1 MPCNQCYF
9 LSVRLW
15 RNASY
20 TFSKPMQTFLHTVF
34 GALLLVGA
42 SCFQPAR
49 AQSKVADYAFGGA
62 GSDKCTGSLLTS
74 DGALLLSGVTYSE
87 AGGEV
92 TEPVRG
98 TASRYNADYWITKTT
113 TQGVK
118 LWDKRFGG
126 DAMESL
132 AKVLATP
139 DGGYLLCGDSYSGVG
154 YDKSEDSRGESDY
167 WIVKVDAQGIKQW
180 DKRYGSSSYD
190 QLNSAIIT
198 PDGGSLLVGTTFG
211 KLPSGDRT
219 ATLSGRI
226 GIWVV
231 KLDAA
236 GNKQWDKTFGSSNI
250 SYAVDIV
257 SLAGGGYALGG
268 SLIGTGGDVT
278 ATPHD
283 NAAIDYWVIGLD
295 EAGTKQWDRL
305 YGGSDSE
312 SLHAMLATADG
323 GLLLGGV
330 SMSPVSGD
338 KTQYDVQKD
347 WWLIKVDAQGTKQ
360 WDQIYGPPRPNNSTP
375 LSNTLVT
382 MQQTPQGGYLLAGYS
397 GWYGPALDPDDIPY
411 RYWLINA
418 TATGAVRS
426 QKILSGNRDNMAT
439 GLVQQGNTLWL
450 VGSSA
455 SDVGGDRT
463 AANRGSSDFWA
474 VKYDATILATASG
487 KKLESG
493 LTLFPNPVS
502 TGTLTIRL
510 AGMKTQQPV
519 QMKVVNALGQLV
531 INKVLTSPLAST
543 EYELP
548 ISDLPPGSYNL
559 LLQTANG
566 TLTKQFVKE

>member
-1 MPCNQCYF
+1 M
-9 LSVRLW
+9 
-15 RNASY
+15 A
-20 TFSKPMQTFLHTVF
+20 QTKL
-34 GALLLVGA
+34 
-42 SCFQPAR
+42 
-49 AQSKVADYAFGGA
+49 ADYAFGGS
-62 GSDKCTGSLLTS
+62 GSDNCTGSLLTA
-74 DGALLLSGVTYSE
+74 DGSLLLSGITYSGV
-87 AGGEV
+87 GGEV

-98 TASRYNADYWITKTT
+98 TASRYNADYWLTKTT

-154 YDKSEDSRGESDY
+154 YDKSEASRGESDY
-167 WIVKVDAQGIKQW
+167 WVVKVNAQGIKQW

-190 QLNSAIIT
+190 QLKSAIIT

-211 KLPSGDRT
+211 QQPSGDRT
-219 ATLSGRI
+219 ATLSGGI

-236 GNKQWDKTFGSSNI
+236 GNKQWDKAFGSSNA

-268 SLIGTGGDVT
+268 FIIGTGGDVM

-283 NAAIDYWVIGLD
+283 NAATDYWVVGLD
-295 EAGTKQWDRL
+295 AAGTKQWDRL
-305 YGGSDSE
+305 YGGAAYDQ
-312 SLHAMLATADG
+312 LGAMLATADG

-347 WWLIKVDAQGTKQ
+347 WWLIKVNAQGIKQ
-360 WDQIYGPPRPNNSTP
+360 WDQIYGPPRPSNSIT

-397 GWYGPALDPDDIPY
+397 GWYGPASPDPDDVPY
-411 RYWLINA
+411 RYWLLNT
-418 TATGAVRS
+418 TAAGVVQS
-426 QKILSGNRDNMAT
+426 QQIASGNKDNVVG
-439 GLVQQGNTLWL
+439 GLVQQGTALWL
-450 VGSSA
+450 AGSSA

-463 AANRGSSDFWA
+463 AANRGSSDFWV
-474 VKYDATILATASG
+474 VKYDATTLAVAPG
-487 KKLESG
+487 MEPESG
-493 LTLFPNPVS
+493 FTVYPNPVR
-502 TGTLTIRL
+502 TGKLTIKL
-510 AGMKTQQPV
+510 ASAKTPQAV
-519 QMKVVNALGQLV
+519 QIQLVNALGQPV
-531 INKVLTSPLAST
+531 QKSSLTAPAAST

-548 ISDLPPGSYNL
+548 ISDLPTGIYTL
-559 LLQTANG
+559 LLQTASG
-566 TLTKQFVKE
+566 TITKKIVKE

>member
-1 MPCNQCYF
+1 
-9 LSVRLW
+9 
-15 RNASY
+15 
-20 TFSKPMQTFLHTVF
+20 MQTFLHTVF

-49 AQSKVADYAFGGA
+49 AQSKVADYAFGGS
-62 GSDKCTGSLLTS
+62 GSDNCTGSLLTS

-98 TASRYNADYWITKTT
+98 MASRYNADYWITKTT

-154 YDKSEDSRGESDY
+154 YDKAEDSRGESDY

-190 QLNSAIIT
+190 QLKSAIIT

-211 KLPSGDRT
+211 KSPSGDRT
-219 ATLSGRI
+219 ATLAGGP

-236 GNKQWDKTFGSSNI
+236 GNKQWDKAFGSSGA

-268 SLIGTGGDVT
+268 VISGTGGDVT
-278 ATPHD
+278 ATPYD
-283 NAAIDYWVIGLD
+283 NAATDYWVVGLD
-295 EAGTKQWDRL
+295 AAGTKQWDRL
-305 YGGSDSE
+305 YGGSYYDR
-312 SLHAMLATADG
+312 LDAMLATADG

-360 WDQIYGPPRPNNSTP
+360 WDQIYGPPRPSNSTV

-382 MQQTPQGGYLLAGYS
+382 MQQTPQGEYLLAGYS
-397 GWYGPALDPDDIPY
+397 GWHGPASDLDDVPY
-411 RYWLINA
+411 RYWLLNA

-439 GLVQQGNTLWL
+439 GLVQQGSTLWL

-493 LTLFPNPVS
+493 LTLFPNPV
-502 TGTLTIRL
+502 GTDKLTIGL
-510 AGMKTQQPV
+510 AGLKTQSAMEV
-519 QMKVVNALGQLV
+519 QIMNGLGQLV
-531 INKVLTSPLAST
+531 KNKSLNFSTVST
-543 EYELP
+543 EYKLP
-548 ISDLPPGSYNL
+548 VGDLPAGIYTL
-559 LLQTANG
+559 RLQTAG
-566 TLTKQFVKE
+566 GALTKQFVKQ

>member
-1 MPCNQCYF
+1 
-9 LSVRLW
+9 
-15 RNASY
+15 
-20 TFSKPMQTFLHTVF
+20 MQTFLHTVF
-34 GALLLVGA
+34 GALLLMSTGF
-42 SCFQPAR
+42 FQPVR
-49 AQSKVADYAFGGA
+49 AQSKVADYAFGGS
-62 GSDKCTGSLLTS
+62 GSDNCTGSLLTS
-74 DGALLLSGVTYSE
+74 DGALLLSGVTYSGI
-87 AGGEV
+87 GGEV

-167 WIVKVDAQGIKQW
+167 WVVKVNTQGIKQW

-190 QLNSAIIT
+190 QLKSAIIT
-198 PDGGSLLVGTTFG
+198 PDGGCLLVGTTFG
-211 KLPSGDRT
+211 KSPSGDRT
-219 ATLSGRI
+219 AMLAGGP

-236 GNKQWDKTFGSSNI
+236 GNKQWDKAFGSPGA

-268 SLIGTGGDVT
+268 VISGTGGDVT
-278 ATPHD
+278 ATPYD
-283 NAAIDYWVIGLD
+283 NAATDYWVVGLD
-295 EAGTKQWDRL
+295 AAGTKQWDRL
-305 YGGSDSE
+305 YGGSYYDR
-312 SLHAMLATADG
+312 LDAMLATADG

-347 WWLIKVDAQGTKQ
+347 WWMIKVDAQGTKQ
-360 WDQIYGPPRPNNSTP
+360 WDQIYGPPRPSNSTT
-375 LSNTLVT
+375 LSNHLVT
-382 MQQTPQGGYLLAGYS
+382 MQQTSQGGYLLAGYS
-397 GWYGPALDPDDIPY
+397 GWYGPASDPDDVPY

-418 TATGAVRS
+418 TPTGAVRS
-426 QKILSGNRDNMAT
+426 QQILSGNGDNVAA
-439 GLVQQGNTLWL
+439 GLVQQGTTLWL

-455 SDVGGDRT
+455 SDMGGSRT

-474 VKYDATILATASG
+474 VKYDATILAATPG
-487 KKLESG
+487 KKLEGG
-493 LTLFPNPVS
+493 LTLFPNPVRMDK
-502 TGTLTIRL
+502 LTIGL
-510 AGMKTQQPV
+510 TGLKTRSAMEV
-519 QMKVVNALGQLV
+519 QIMNGLGQLV
-531 INKVLTSPLAST
+531 KNKSLNFSTVST

-548 ISDLPPGSYNL
+548 VGDLPAGVYTL
-559 LLQTANG
+559 RLQTADG
-566 TLTKQFVKE
+566 ALTKQFVKE

>member
-1 MPCNQCYF
+1 
-9 LSVRLW
+9 
-15 RNASY
+15 
-20 TFSKPMQTFLHTVF
+20 MQTFLHTVF

-154 YDKSEDSRGESDY
+154 YDKAEDSRGESDY
-167 WIVKVDAQGIKQW
+167 WVVKVDAQGIKQW

-190 QLNSAIIT
+190 QLKSAIIT

-211 KLPSGDRT
+211 KSPSGDRT
-219 ATLSGRI
+219 AMLAGGP

-236 GNKQWDKTFGSSNI
+236 GNKQWDKAFGSSGA

-268 SLIGTGGDVT
+268 VISGTGGDVT
-278 ATPHD
+278 ATPYD
-283 NAAIDYWVIGLD
+283 NAATDYWVVGLD
-295 EAGTKQWDRL
+295 AAGTKQWDRL
-305 YGGSDSE
+305 YGGSYYDR
-312 SLHAMLATADG
+312 LDALLATADG

-347 WWLIKVDAQGTKQ
+347 WWMVKVDAQGTKQ
-360 WDQIYGPPRPNNSTP
+360 WDQIYGPPRPSNSTT
-375 LSNTLVT
+375 LINHLVT

-397 GWYGPALDPDDIPY
+397 GWYGPASDPDDVPY

-426 QKILSGNRDNMAT
+426 QQILSGNRDNVTA
-439 GLVQQGNTLWL
+439 GLVQQGTTLWL

-455 SDVGGDRT
+455 SDVGGSRT
-463 AANRGSSDFWA
+463 AANRGSSDFWV
-474 VKYDATILATASG
+474 VKYDATILAATPG
-487 KKLESG
+487 KKLEGG
-493 LTLFPNPVS
+493 LALFPNPVS
-502 TGTLTIRL
+502 GGKLTIKL
-510 AGMKTQQPV
+510 AGLSLQPAMQV
-519 QMKVVNALGQLV
+519 QVVNALGQLYV
-531 INKVLTSPLAST
+531 NKRLTFSEASAT
-543 EYELP
+543 CELP
-548 ISDLPPGSYNL
+548 ISSLPPGAYTVV
-559 LLQTANG
+559 LQTTDS
-566 TLTKQFVKE
+566 TLTKHFVKE

>member
-1 MPCNQCYF
+1 
-9 LSVRLW
+9 
-15 RNASY
+15 
-20 TFSKPMQTFLHTVF
+20 MQTFLHTVF
-34 GALLLVGA
+34 GALLLMSTG
-42 SCFQPAR
+42 CFQPVR
-49 AQSKVADYAFGGA
+49 AQSKVADYAFGGS
-62 GSDKCTGSLLTS
+62 GSDNCTGSLLTS
-74 DGALLLSGVTYSE
+74 DGALLLSGATYSGI
-87 AGGEV
+87 GGEV

-167 WIVKVDAQGIKQW
+167 WVVKVNTQGIKQW

-190 QLNSAIIT
+190 QLKSAIIT
-198 PDGGSLLVGTTFG
+198 PDGGCLLVGTTFG
-211 KLPSGDRT
+211 KYPSGDRT
-219 ATLSGRI
+219 VMLAGGP

-236 GNKQWDKTFGSSNI
+236 GNKQWDKAFGSSGA

-268 SLIGTGGDVT
+268 VISGTGGDVT
-278 ATPHD
+278 ATPYD
-283 NAAIDYWVIGLD
+283 NAATDYWVVGLD
-295 EAGTKQWDRL
+295 AAGTKQWDRL
-305 YGGSDSE
+305 YGGSYYDR
-312 SLHAMLATADG
+312 LDAMLATADG

-347 WWLIKVDAQGTKQ
+347 WWMIKVDAQGTRQ
-360 WDQIYGPPRPNNSTP
+360 WDQVYGPPRPSNSTT
-375 LSNTLVT
+375 LSNHLVT
-382 MQQTPQGGYLLAGYS
+382 MQQTSQGGYLLAGYS
-397 GWYGPALDPDDIPY
+397 GWYGPASDPDDVPY

-426 QKILSGNRDNMAT
+426 QQILSGNRDNVAA
-439 GLVQQGNTLWL
+439 GLVQQGTTLWL

-455 SDVGGDRT
+455 SDVGGSRT

-474 VKYDATILATASG
+474 VKYDATILAATPG
-487 KKLESG
+487 KKLEGG
-493 LTLFPNPVS
+493 LTLFPNPV
-502 TGTLTIRL
+502 GMDKLTIGL
-510 AGMKTQQPV
+510 TGLKTRSAMEV
-519 QMKVVNALGQLV
+519 QIMNGLGQLV
-531 INKVLTSPLAST
+531 KNKSLNFSTVST

-548 ISDLPPGSYNL
+548 VGDLPAGVYTL
-559 LLQTANG
+559 RLQTADG
-566 TLTKQFVKE
+566 ALTKQFVKE

>member
-1 MPCNQCYF
+1 M
-9 LSVRLW
+9 R
-15 RNASY
+15 
-20 TFSKPMQTFLHTVF
+20 TFLQAIS
-34 GALLLVGA
+34 GAFLLVSAG
-42 SCFQPAR
+42 CFQPAM

-62 GSDKCTGSLLTS
+62 GSDNCTGSLLTS
-74 DGALLLSGVTYSE
+74 DGALLLSGVTYSDV
-87 AGGEV
+87 GSEV

-113 TQGVK
+113 TQGAKV
-118 LWDKRFGG
+118 WDRRFGG

-132 AKVLATP
+132 AKVVATP

-154 YDKSEDSRGESDY
+154 YDKSEASRGESDY

-190 QLNSAIIT
+190 QLKSAIIT

-219 ATLSGRI
+219 ATLAGGI

-236 GNKQWDKTFGSSNI
+236 GNKQWDKAFGSSDT
-250 SYAVDIV
+250 SHAVDIV
-257 SLAGGGYALGG
+257 GLAGGGYALGG
-268 SLIGTGGDVT
+268 FIIGTGGDVT
-278 ATPHD
+278 AIPHD
-283 NAAIDYWVIGLD
+283 NAATDYWVVGLD
-295 EAGTKQWDRL
+295 AAGTKQWDRL
-305 YGGSDSE
+305 YGGSYYE

-347 WWLIKVDAQGTKQ
+347 WWLIKVDAQGIKQ
-360 WDQIYGPPRPNNSTP
+360 WDQIYGPPRPSNSTV

-382 MQQTPQGGYLLAGYS
+382 MQQTPQGEYLLAGYS
-397 GWYGPALDPDDIPY
+397 GWYGPASDTDDVPY
-411 RYWLINA
+411 RYWLLNA

-426 QKILSGNRDNMAT
+426 QKVLSGNRDNVAT
-439 GLVQQGNTLWL
+439 GLVQQGATLWL

-474 VKYDATILATASG
+474 VKYDATILATTSG
-487 KKLESG
+487 KRLESG

-502 TGTLTIRL
+502 TGNLTIML
-510 AGMKTQQPV
+510 AGVKTQQAV
-519 QMKVVNALGQLV
+519 QVQVISALGQLV
-531 INKVLTSPLAST
+531 EKKRLTFSEASAAC
-543 EYELP
+543 ELP
-548 ISDLPPGSYNL
+548 ISGLPPGIYTVI
-559 LLQTANG
+559 LQTTTS
-566 TLTKQFVKE
+566 TLTKRFVKE